1 METYDK
7 NLISLVKKNLKKIG
21 ELSLPLCRND
31 KDSEAEDVARN
42 INKLA
47 HETFELIWLAE
58 NQNLEAVTM
67 QALKEEGV
75 KPWACQHRC

>member
-7 NLISLVKKNLKKIG
+7 NLISQVKKNLKEIG
-21 ELSLPLCRND
+21 RLSLPLCRND
-31 KDSEAEDVARN
+31 EDSKMEDVARS

-58 NQNLEAVTM
+58 NYDKKTVTM
-67 QALKEEGV
+67 QALEEQGV
-75 KPWACQHRC
+75 PLASKA